1 MDLADRA
8 AIIETVCRM
17 TFCADRRDFASLSLC
32 YGKVIR
38 QYDLEGKE
46 TARQTNEALIAGA
59 REILP
64 GYDVLFHLCT
74 NHFVTPITQ
83 SRAEVTYN
91 IYCVHV
97 IGDEQMI
104 NLSYLTNIME
114 KEDGVWRIV
123 GSRGDLLKQFGN
135 TKLGERAREIARAKA
150 GRPA

>member
-1 MDLADRA
+1 MDLEDRA

-104 NLSYLTNIME
+104 NLGGATICS
-114 KEDGVWRIV
+114 G
-123 GSRGDLLKQFGN
+123 
-135 TKLGERAREIARAKA
+135 
-150 GRPA
+150 

>member
-8 AIIETVCRM
+8 AVIETVCRM
-17 TFCADRRDFASLSLC
+17 TFCADRRDFVGLSGC

-38 QYDLEGKE
+38 QYDLKGRE
-46 TARQTNEALIAGA
+46 TGRQTNDALIAGA
-59 REILP
+59 REVLP

-74 NHFVTPITQ
+74 NHFVTSLTE

-91 IYCVHV
+91 VYCVHA
-97 IGDEQMI
+97 IGDEKMV
-104 NLSYLTNIME
+104 NLSYVTNILE

-123 GSRGDLLKQFGN
+123 GSRGEFLKQFGN
-135 TKLGERAREIARAKA
+135 TKLGDRAREIAKAKA